1 MGGSSTYGIEQP
13 NGSVLYN
20 VYGNSIFHDDI
31 MYEFEKGRNVEVIVE
46 HVVSASSIEDYYSE
60 KRYEEEDSKV
70 RGLLRLDGVLEWR
83 FWGIKGV
90 YKYYHNQ

>member
-20 VYGNSIFHDDI
+20 VYGDSIFHESIID
-31 MYEFEKGRNVEVIVE
+31 EFEKGRNVEVMVE
-46 HVVSASSIEDYYSE
+46 SVISASSIEDYYSE

-70 RGLLRLDGVLEWR
+70 R
-83 FWGIKGV
+83 
-90 YKYYHNQ
+90 